1 MPSASSVLS
10 ESGIAFGTSGAR
22 GLVTQFTPQ
31 VCMAF
36 TQAFVSVMHQNFV
49 FNTVAI
55 AIDNRPSSYAMAQ
68 ACASSLISLG
78 LQPIYFGVV
87 PTPALAFTAMQQ
99 SIPAIMVTGSH
110 IPFDRNGLKF
120 YRPDG
125 EITKADEL
133 AILVDDAELVEA
145 ELCDLPAVAD
155 VAATSYIARYLDLFS
170 PTLLAGK
177 RIGIYEHSSAGRDLY
192 AKLFQQLG
200 AEVVNLGRSE
210 QFVPIDTEA
219 VSLQDIEIAQNW
231 QKEYRLDAVFS
242 TDGDG
247 DRPLLSD
254 ETGTYLRGDIL
265 CLLAAQFLGIEALAI
280 PVSCNSAVE
289 ACGSFKQ
296 VFRTKIGSPYVI
308 EAFAR
313 LLTQFSRVAG
323 FEANGGFLLG
333 SDIDVNGV
341 NLSALP
347 TRDAL
352 LPALAVLAMATNCPI
367 SQLVA
372 QLPSIFTASDRI
384 QNFERARSLALIE
397 QGIASPKSFLAKLSL
412 GQFEVLSV
420 DTTDGLRM
428 TLSNDDVIHLR
439 PSGNAPELRCYAESK
454 SVDAANSLVELVL
467 SSITNLKCQVYWG
480 VIDFISTN
488 Q

>member
-1 MPSASSVLS
+1 MPSISLVLLQ
-10 ESGIAFGTSGAR
+10 SGVAFGTSGAR
-22 GLVTQFTPQ
+22 GLVTHFTPQ

-36 TQAFVSVMHQNFV
+36 TQAFVGVMQKNFA
-49 FNTVAI
+49 FNSVAI
-55 AIDNRPSSYAMAQ
+55 AIDNRPSSYKMAQ
-68 ACASSLISLG
+68 ACAGSLIALG

-99 SIPAIMVTGSH
+99 NIPAIMVTGSH

-125 EITKADEL
+125 EITKTDEL
-133 AILVDDAELVEA
+133 SILADDTELAEA
-145 ELCDLPAVAD
+145 ELYDLSTVSD

-192 AKLFQQLG
+192 AKLFQKLG
-200 AEVVNLGRSE
+200 AEVVSLGRSD

-219 VSLQDIEIAQNW
+219 VSLHDIEMAQRW

-247 DRPLLSD
+247 DRPLLSN

-265 CLLAAQFLGIEALAI
+265 CLLAAQFLGIDALAI

-289 ACGSFKQ
+289 ACDSFKQ
-296 VFRTKIGSPYVI
+296 VLRTKIGSPYVI
-308 EAFAR
+308 EAFAT
-313 LLTQFSRVAG
+313 LQTQFSRVAG

-352 LPALAVLAMATNCPI
+352 LPALAVLAMSGNGSI

-372 QLPSIFTASDRI
+372 QLPSIFTASDRL

-412 GQFEVLSV
+412 AQFEVLSI

-428 TLSNDDVIHLR
+428 TLSNGDVVHLR

-454 SVDAANSLVELVL
+454 SVEAAQLLVEIVL
-467 SSITNLKCQVYWG
+467 AALIEN
-480 VIDFISTN
+480 N
-488 Q
+488 

>member
-1 MPSASSVLS
+1 MNTQQVIANSH
-10 ESGIAFGTSGAR
+10 IAFGTSGAR
-22 GLVTQFTPQ
+22 GLVTDFTPE
-31 VCMAF
+31 VCAAF
-36 TQAFVSVMHQNFV
+36 THAFVAVLREGFV
-49 FNTVAI
+49 PKHLAL

-68 ACASSLISLG
+68 ACAAALIQAG
-78 LQPIYFGVV
+78 VQPVYYGVI
-87 PTPALAFTAMQQ
+87 PTPALAFQAMQDNM
-99 SIPAIMVTGSH
+99 PCIMVTGSH

-120 YRPDG
+120 YRPKG

-133 AILVDDAELVEA
+133 AILASQVEYDALPELPVLNA
-145 ELCDLPAVAD
+145 SSR
-155 VAATSYIARYLDLFS
+155 AAANYCARYSSLFS
-170 PTLLAGK
+170 LDLLAGK

-192 AKLFQQLG
+192 STLFEKLG
-200 AEVVNLGRSE
+200 AEVVSLGRSD

-219 VSLQDIEIAQNW
+219 VSLHDIEMAQRW

-254 ETGTYLRGDIL
+254 EIGTYLRGDIL
-265 CLLAAQFLGIEALAI
+265 CLLAAQFLGIDALAI

-289 ACGSFKQ
+289 ACDSFKQ
-296 VFRTKIGSPYVI
+296 VLRTKIGSPYVI
-308 EAFAR
+308 EAFAT
-313 LLTQFSRVAG
+313 LQTQFSRVAG

-352 LPALAVLAMATNCPI
+352 LPALAVLAMAGNGPI

-372 QLPSIFTASDRI
+372 QLPSIFTASDRL
-384 QNFERARSLALIE
+384 QKFERERSLALIE
-397 QGIASPKSFLAKLSL
+397 QGIALPKSFLAKLSL
-412 GQFEVLSV
+412 AQFEVLSI

-428 TLSNDDVIHLR
+428 TLSNGDVVHLR
-439 PSGNAPELRCYAESK
+439 PSGNAPELRCYAQSK
-454 SVDAANSLVELVL
+454 SVEAAQLLVEIVL
-467 SSITNLKCQVYWG
+467 AALIEN
-480 VIDFISTN
+480 N
-488 Q
+488 